1 MNTNTNW
8 LILQIYDRNGLFGFV
23 LSKNIAY
30 FGQNLI
36 PFNMVNKVIL
46 IGNVGA
52 DPDVR
57 YLEGGVAVANFRLAT
72 SEVYNNRNGEQVRQT
87 EWHNIVLWRNLAQI
101 AEKYVKKGMMLYI
114 EGRLR
119 TRSWDD
125 QNGVKRYVTEIYGDA
140 MQMLSRKQDM
150 QDRPQD
156 SAAPQGPTMA
166 QSSPAVGG
174 MPDDSDDLPF

>member
-1 MNTNTNW
+1 MKK
-8 LILQIYDRNGLFGFV
+8 ILRTLGKISN
-23 LSKNIAY
+23 
-30 FGQNLI
+30 
-36 PFNMVNKVIL
+36 PFKMVNKVIL

-72 SEVYNNRNGEQVRQT
+72 SEVYNRNGEQVRQT

-125 QNGVKRYVTEIYGDA
+125 QNGVKRYVTEIYGDN
-140 MQMLSRKQDM
+140 MQMLTRKQDM
-150 QDRPQD
+150 PDRPQEP
-156 SAAPQGPTMA
+156 SAPQASPMPQAQATSMA
-166 QSSPAVGG
+166 S
-174 MPDDSDDLPF
+174 DDDDLPF